1 MPRRTLLVVFAAL
14 LLPVAACS
22 SSGSGSSSASSGLA
36 AAMDSVSGTGPAAEY
51 FEYGDVAALRTLGV
65 VHPDAAAGGS
75 GTPIDQRWGRV
86 AGVGASDLAAY
97 SVVLVDLI
105 KVNILAADTAVAI
118 GTPPNLATR
127 VDGAV
132 DPKTVTAKLTALGAK
147 PRSFDGTAGLS
158 FGPDNVLNSSSKL
171 AEDPRY
177 GALSIV
183 LDQIVATDHT
193 FATSRNAAT
202 LEKVLSP
209 GDTSLL
215 DTPHFSDLA
224 GCLGDVVAAIVVAP
238 QHDTQADLIGVGV
251 RTPASA
257 DAAAD
262 EVLCI
267 LPSSG
272 NQDSVHTSLEQRL
285 APTATD
291 PIAHSPVS
299 QYVAKTA
306 VDDTG
311 DLVRA
316 VLSDAA
322 KTTPGYLI
330 VGLSQN
336 LAAYWDGSCTSADV
350 AGRKC

>member
-1 MPRRTLLVVFAAL
+1 MPRRTLPAVLAVL

-22 SSGSGSSSASSGLA
+22 SSGSGGSSSSGLA

-51 FEYGDVAALRTLGV
+51 FEYGDVAALRKLGV

-75 GTPIDQRWGRV
+75 GSPIDQRWGRV

-97 SVVLVDLI
+97 SVVLVDLV

-118 GTPPNLATR
+118 GNPPNLATR

-147 PRSFDGTAGLS
+147 PRSFGGTAGLS
-158 FGPDNVLNSSSKL
+158 FGPDNVLNTSSKL

-215 DTPHFSDLA
+215 DTAHFSDLA

-238 QHDTQADLIGVGV
+238 QHDTQADLIGVGI

-257 DAAAD
+257 HAAAD
-262 EVLCI
+262 EVLCV

-272 NQDSVHTSLEQRL
+272 HQGAVHKSLQQRL

-316 VLSDAA
+316 VLTDAA
-322 KTTPGYLI
+322 KSPPGYLI

-336 LAAYWDGSCTSADV
+336 LAAYWDGSCSGEALS
-350 AGRKC
+350 RRQC